1 MPPAYHIPVPE
12 TFCRIGDVDL
22 CYETFGDAT
31 DPAMLLIMGLG
42 TQMLGWDAEFCEQLA
57 ARGFH
62 VIRYDNRDI
71 GRSTILDDFPAPTL
85 GQILRRDK
93 RAAAYTLADLAADG
107 VGLLDHLGIARA
119 HLVGASMGG
128 MIAQTIAARRPE
140 RVLSLV
146 SIMSN
151 TGSRL
156 SGQPALSTYRLF
168 LRPIARERDAYVRQ
182 AAELFDQIGSRGFEK
197 DDAAFR
203 EMLGAMYDRGHNP
216 GSASRQLA
224 AILAAGNRTT
234 ELRHITAP
242 TLVIHG
248 TADRL
253 IRPSGGRATARAIP
267 GAHLLTIEGMG
278 HDLPRAAW
286 PQIID
291 AIVENAARAREP
303 VAATASPARS

>member
-1 MPPAYHIPVPE
+1 MAE
-12 TFCRIGDVDL
+12 STCRVGEIDIA
-22 CYETFGDAT
+22 YETFGDPG

-42 TQMLGWDAEFCEQLA
+42 TQMVAYHDDFCAELA
-57 ARGFH
+57 GRGYF
-62 VIRYDNRDI
+62 VIRDDNRDI
-71 GRSTILDDFPAPTL
+71 GRSTHLDGAPTPSL
-85 GQILRRDK
+85 VQLARRDR
-93 RAAAYTLADLAADG
+93 RAAAYTLADMAADSVG
-107 VGLLDHLGIARA
+107 VLDCLGIEKA
-119 HLVGASMGG
+119 HIVGTSMGG

-140 RVLSLV
+140 RVLLLV

-151 TGSRL
+151 TGSRR

-168 LRPIARERDAYVRQ
+168 LRPIARDRDAYVRQ
-182 AAELFDQIGSRGFEK
+182 AAELFDHIGSRGFDK
-197 DDAAFR
+197 DPDAFR
-203 EMLGAMYDRGHNP
+203 EMLGAMHDRGHSP

-224 AILAAGNRTT
+224 AILAAGNRTA

-278 HDLPRAAW
+278 HDLPRGAW

-291 AIVENAARAREP
+291 AIVENAARARAPE
-303 VAATASPARS
+303 ATAQPARS